1 LVQSKIGNLNPKSQ
15 DGKARQVGLKL
26 KPGDLP
32 CCRNNP
38 LSREKEVSMKV
49 LFLFSLILFLPI
61 NVPGAES
68 PVVTLAPVFVTST
81 RTEIPLELVT
91 TSATVITADDL
102 EALQA
107 KTVLDALRYVPGLDV
122 VQTGSRGTTA
132 SVFIRGSE
140 SDHVLVLIDGVE
152 VNSTTLGAFNFAH
165 LTTENVERIEIL
177 RGAGGTLYGSQAI
190 GGVINIIT
198 QRGRGPLE
206 AGISLEGGNGWTNR
220 QVLSLQG
227 EAGKLGYS
235 FSAAHLDSDGFR
247 KVNDDYR
254 NLSTSARLD
263 YRLTEDMGLKGIF
276 RFAKTDV
283 GLFNNNNFASQP
295 DPNARE
301 ATTQYL
307 GKLEWE
313 QKIFKNWD
321 YRISGSMFKEHIK
334 DTDDIDECTF
344 LGSPCDFRRTSDRFR
359 PRTDTGEFQTNHR
372 FADWS
377 TTTFGVEYKR
387 RSADT
392 SDGIDKATRNMGYYL
407 QEQLQFLDK
416 RLIMTPGVRFDD
428 NQSFGTEWTPSFSAA
443 YLFPDIGT
451 KLKAGYAK
459 GFKAPTLNE
468 LFFPPAFGCPAFGN
482 PNLDPEKSWELNAGV
497 EQDVLDDR
505 ITMRAT
511 YFHREVKDLIE
522 GRPIPGDPFGCFRAV
537 NVGSARFDGVET
549 MLRIKIFAP
558 LSLATQYTFLNWST
572 ADGRLPR
579 RPKHHGSVGLNYLQD
594 GLNMNIAA
602 IIVGRRDDF
611 RAESPFGNTTSPGYV
626 RADLAS
632 SYVLPWRAPGVKQT
646 SVFGKIENLFN
657 KKYEEVDGFRARPLN
672 FLVGVR
678 GTFGR

>member
-1 LVQSKIGNLNPKSQ
+1 
-15 DGKARQVGLKL
+15 
-26 KPGDLP
+26 
-32 CCRNNP
+32 
-38 LSREKEVSMKV
+38 MKV
-49 LFLFSLILFLPI
+49 CLLVLFFLLISFSKLPAAEPPEPILPQ
-61 NVPGAES
+61 
-68 PVVTLAPVFVTST
+68 VFVTST
-81 RTEIPLELVT
+81 RTEIPLEQVT
-91 TSATVITADDL
+91 TSASVITAKDIQAH
-102 EALQA
+102 EAE
-107 KTVLDALRYVPGLDV
+107 TVLEVLRRVPGLDV

-132 SVFIRGSE
+132 TVFIRGSE

-152 VNSTTLGAFNFAH
+152 VNSTTVGAFNFAH

-198 QRGRGPLE
+198 KRGRGPAE

-220 QVLSLQG
+220 QVLTLQG

-235 FSAAHLDSDGFR
+235 FSAARIESDGFR
-247 KVNDDYR
+247 SVNDDYR
-254 NLSTSARLD
+254 NLSTSTRLD
-263 YRLTEDMGLKGIF
+263 YQVTEDARLKGIF
-276 RFAKTDV
+276 RFGDTDV
-283 GLFNNNNFASQP
+283 GLYNNNNFASVP

-313 QKIFKNWD
+313 QRILKNWD
-321 YRISGSMFKEHIK
+321 YRISGSMFKENIK
-334 DTDDIDECTF
+334 DSDDVDECTF
-344 LGSPCDFRRTSDRFR
+344 FGFPCDSRTRDRFR
-359 PRTDTGEFQTNHR
+359 PRTDTGEFQTNYR
-372 FADWS
+372 FDDWS
-377 TTTFGVEYKR
+377 TTTLGVEYKR

-392 SDGIDKATRNMGYYL
+392 SGGIDKAIRNMGYYL

-416 RLIMTPGVRFDD
+416 RLIMIPGIRLDD

-443 YLFPDIGT
+443 YLFRETGT

-482 PNLDPEKSWELNAGV
+482 PNLDPEKSWELNTGV
-497 EQDVLDDR
+497 EQDVLGDR
-505 ITMRAT
+505 IKMGAT

-549 MLRIKIFAP
+549 MLRIQIFAP
-558 LSLATQYTFLNWST
+558 LFLDTQYTFLNWST

-579 RPKHHGSVGLNYLQD
+579 RPKHRGSVGLNYLQN
-594 GLNMNIAA
+594 GLNVNIAA
-602 IIVGRRDDF
+602 NIVGRRDDF
-611 RAESPFGNTTSPGYV
+611 RAASPFGNTTAPGYL

-632 SYVLPWRAPGVKQT
+632 SYVLPWRVPGVKQT
-646 SVFGKIENLFN
+646 SVFGKIENLLN
-657 KKYEEVDGFRARPLN
+657 KKYEEVDGFRARPFN
-672 FLVGVR
+672 FLLGVR
-678 GTFGR
+678 ATFGTNG